1 MSYKSIKEIEEEY
14 LKIKII
20 KKNIREKFNNL
31 IKTSALINEIIKIKV
46 KKEKSNKA
54 KVLYQLQSDKY
65 KLFIDR
71 NQDIPLDYIY
81 SYLNQYDNYNGD
93 ISLELIIIEQE
104 EPIKS
109 YSPLQQYLNI
119 INLF

>member
-46 KKEKSNKA
+46 IKEKCNKA